1 MTPLN
6 TIIKQVKNKQK
17 RLNKK
22 DIKFLLSISI
32 NIVCDDNINLSN
44 KDKSFLFKYIDNLI
58 NLNK

>member
-6 TIIKQVKNKQK
+6 TIIKQVKTKQK

>member
-1 MTPLN
+1 MSFLN
-6 TIIKQVKNKQK
+6 TTIKQIKTKQE

-32 NIVCDDNINLSN
+32 NIICDDNINLSN

>member
-44 KDKSFLFKYIDNLI
+44 KDKSFLFKYIDNLT

>member
-1 MTPLN
+1 MTSLN

-44 KDKSFLFKYIDNLI
+44 KDKSFLFKYIDNLT

>member
-22 DIKFLLSISI
+22 DIEFLLSISI

-44 KDKSFLFKYIDNLI
+44 KDKSFLFKYIDNLT

>member
-1 MTPLN
+1 MTSLN

>member
-1 MTPLN
+1 MIPLN
-6 TIIKQVKNKQK
+6 NIIKQVKTKQK

-44 KDKSFLFKYIDNLI
+44 KDKSFLFKYIDNLT

>member
-6 TIIKQVKNKQK
+6 KMLKEVKTSQE

-32 NIVCDDNINLSN
+32 NILCDSNINLSD
-44 KDKSFLFKYIDNLI
+44 KEKSFLFKYIDNLTNI
-58 NLNK
+58 NK

>member
-6 TIIKQVKNKQK
+6 TIIKQVKNKQE

-32 NIVCDDNINLSN
+32 NILCDSNINLSD
-44 KDKSFLFKYIDNLI
+44 KDKSFLFKYIDNLT

>member
-1 MTPLN
+1 MIPLN

-32 NIVCDDNINLSN
+32 NILCDSNINLSD
-44 KDKSFLFKYIDNLI
+44 KEKSFLFKYIDNLTNI
-58 NLNK
+58 NK